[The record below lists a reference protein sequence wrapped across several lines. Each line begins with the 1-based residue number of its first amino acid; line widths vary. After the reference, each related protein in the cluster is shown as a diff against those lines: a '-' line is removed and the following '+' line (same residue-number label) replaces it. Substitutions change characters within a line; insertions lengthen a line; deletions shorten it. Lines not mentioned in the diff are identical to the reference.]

1 MEDELFECRRKIMR
15 EIAELRKE
23 KGISQVEMSKYTPYT
38 PHRICDIESGRHN
51 VTLDTVNTILNV
63 LGAKLTIEKL

>member
-23 KGISQVEMSKYTPYT
+23 KGISQVEMSKYTPYN
-38 PHRICDIESGRHN
+38 PHRICDIESGRYN
-51 VTLDTVNTILNV
+51 VTLDTINTMLKV
-63 LGAKLTIEKL
+63 LGAKLTIEKI

>member
-23 KGISQVEMSKYTPYT
+23 KGISQVEMSKYTPDT

-51 VTLDTVNTILNV
+51 VTLDTINTMLKV
-63 LGAKLTIEKL
+63 LGAKLTIEKI